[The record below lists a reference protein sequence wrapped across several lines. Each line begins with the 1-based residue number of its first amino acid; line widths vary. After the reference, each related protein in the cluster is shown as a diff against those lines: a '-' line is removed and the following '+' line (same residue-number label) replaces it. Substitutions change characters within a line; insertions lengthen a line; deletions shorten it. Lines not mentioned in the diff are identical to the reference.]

1 MIYKINVRINGYKT
15 LKDVKKFMELNKV
28 KIIFFAETHGIL
40 DESMVQDKIV
50 SQLKPT
56 CYLYELLEEEK
67 LISGIDFIKFLEK
80 NDSERFSIISSFGE
94 LKPTINLAK
103 KYNLP
108 LIGCDIK
115 NMYRKNK
122 DFLKEIDKTEE
133 ERIMLNRERKQV
145 EVIKKSLIQYGIP
158 IFVSVGAFHLR
169 KDSLLFKETEL
180 NHIVVYPLINDMK
193 LEDLEENFNI
203 KDIKKTAYVIESNK
217 DGS

>member
-145 EVIKKSLIQYGIP
+145 EVIKKSLIQDGIP

-193 LEDLEENFNI
+193 LEDLE
-203 KDIKKTAYVIESNK
+203 
-217 DGS
+217 